1 MIKMF
6 IMSPFLF
13 VVMIIRKLKDKELH
27 LWGIYGYFGL
37 CGQGKTIT
45 MVKKLNDIRKKYGD
59 KVIITTNFG
68 YKNED
73 FEFKNWTMLT
83 QKYDK
88 PLIVAWDEVQNEF
101 NSRKFKDFPISL
113 LTVLTQ
119 NRKGHGVQIHYTS
132 QRFDFVDKAF
142 RELTNVCYDCKT
154 YFGNYTVA
162 KGYDFQKFHQT
173 DNIDKKPI
181 CIDSI
186 SFYHS
191 IKLYESYD
199 TLKMLESAKKQSYA
213 REWNIDD
220 EKKNFNIKIYDEKK
234 KK

>member
-1 MIKMF
+1 MLKMF
-6 IMSPFLF
+6 FLSPVLFIIML
-13 VVMIIRKLKDKELH
+13 IRKAKDKQLH

-45 MVKKLNDIRKKYGD
+45 MVKRLNDIRKKYGD
-59 KVIITTNFG
+59 KVLITTNFG

-73 FEFKNWTMLT
+73 FEFTDWILLT
-83 QKYDK
+83 RKYDR

-119 NRKGHGVQIHYTS
+119 NRKGSGIQIHYTS

-142 RELTNVCYDCKT
+142 RELTNVCFDCKT

-162 KGYDFQKFHQT
+162 KGYDFQKFHQI
-173 DNIDKKPI
+173 DNVEKKPI
-181 CIDSI
+181 CTDSI
-186 SFYHS
+186 SFFHS

-199 TLKMLESAKKQSYA
+199 TLKMLESAKKQSYVKQ
-213 REWNIDD
+213 WTP
-220 EKKNFNIKIYDEKK
+220 YDEKPLNVKILEDK
-234 KK
+234 KKK